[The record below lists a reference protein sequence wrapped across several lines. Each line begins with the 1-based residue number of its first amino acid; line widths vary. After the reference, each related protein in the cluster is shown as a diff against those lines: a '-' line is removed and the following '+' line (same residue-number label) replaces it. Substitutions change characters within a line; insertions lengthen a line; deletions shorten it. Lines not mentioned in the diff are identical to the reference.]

1 LDVDRGTIG
10 MSSRAKQ
17 ARASPA
23 GLSEG
28 RIEVLG
34 FGMGGLGVEK
44 EREQP
49 ITSHPSY
56 ACQLSHHL
64 RYSNLTKVIT
74 QIRQSAMVRD

>member
-1 LDVDRGTIG
+1 MDVDRGECPAG
-10 MSSRAKQ
+10 PRKGRAGCL
-17 ARASPA
+17 SPA
-23 GLSEG
+23 GLSKG

-64 RYSNLTKVIT
+64 RYSKVFA
-74 QIRQSAMVRD
+74 QIRHSAMVQG